1 MSGGRGGKDLVTIQ
15 ARARVVGA
23 QHVDHGDRVGRGR
36 HSFGVERPDLRCVL
50 EYGPQLRRELLRLL
64 VAEPET
70 GKLRHVLDIL
80 LGDQLG
86 HGRDCRTWAILTGG
100 SRCREDGSMQR
111 RKLTPQGEERK
122 AELLSKAAE
131 LFAER
136 GYSRTRVS
144 DIVKAAGVAK
154 GLFYWYFDNKDALF
168 NELIEDT
175 SRKLRGAQADAVES
189 IDDPLERIYL
199 GTMASVQFVAEHH
212 RLYALMQAES
222 AENEVLVKALRSTS
236 ELYAAN
242 IAAILRD
249 GQKAGVVRSDDSP
262 ELLAWGVLGTV
273 SYFAYFQRFTKLST
287 ESLSVSAARYVLRA
301 IAANEAA
308 ANAVEPRM
316 NGARK

>member
-1 MSGGRGGKDLVTIQ
+1 
-15 ARARVVGA
+15 
-23 QHVDHGDRVGRGR
+23 
-36 HSFGVERPDLRCVL
+36 
-50 EYGPQLRRELLRLL
+50 
-64 VAEPET
+64 
-70 GKLRHVLDIL
+70 
-80 LGDQLG
+80 
-86 HGRDCRTWAILTGG
+86 
-100 SRCREDGSMQR
+100 MQR